1 MVHRF
6 MQCWNGIVGI
16 YCSSF
21 GGQLAYVT
29 TLLFAAC
36 VTLVLLPHKEGFD

>member
-6 MQCWNGIVGI
+6 MQYRIGIVGI

-21 GGQLAYVT
+21 GGQSAYVT
-29 TLLFAAC
+29 TSLFAAC
-36 VTLVLLPHKEGFD
+36 GTLVLLPHKEGFD